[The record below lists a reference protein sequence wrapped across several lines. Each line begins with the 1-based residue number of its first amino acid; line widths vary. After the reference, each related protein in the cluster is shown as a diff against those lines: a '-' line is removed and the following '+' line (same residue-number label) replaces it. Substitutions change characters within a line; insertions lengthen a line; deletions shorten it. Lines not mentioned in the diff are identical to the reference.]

1 MIVKSL
7 YESEPAD
14 GVYSMTAECGNKTAT
29 VVFYPNCVRVCCH
42 NAAHRARGLPFVGGK
57 FFRNVDDAINGYKS
71 PEIKAI
77 IKSALRHIEA

>member
-14 GVYSMTAECGNKTAT
+14 GVYSMTAKCGKKTAT
-29 VVFYPNCVRVCCH
+29 VIFCPNGVRVCCH
-42 NAAHRARGLPFVGGK
+42 NAAHKSFGTPFNGGK
-57 FFRNVDDAINGYKS
+57 FFRDVDDAINGYKS

-77 IKSALRHIEA
+77 IQSALRHIEG